1 MYIYAEWSSWI
12 FVNKAL
18 EVAVRIAYKHYSK
31 EDWKSP
37 PFPGLLSQKLKVY
50 LWKLV
55 EMYGV
60 ITKHCSLGSL
70 LWQISSRLCV
80 NWFGECFLGG
90 VLFLTGC
97 HLKHFWLPQVLVKST
112 VVFARRW
119 KVIFKKYVSFYILI
133 NSSYI
138 SYFIRLML
146 KSATFYPT
154 LGGMCQLTDTLQQ
167 CKT

>member
-1 MYIYAEWSSWI
+1 MYIYAEWSSCI

-37 PFPGLLSQKLKVY
+37 PLPGLLSQILKVY

-80 NWFGECFLGG
+80 NWFGEFFCGVG

-112 VVFARRW
+112 VVFPRKW
-119 KVIFKKYVSFYILI
+119 KVIFKKYVI

-138 SYFIRLML
+138 SYLLNVKICNVLPNTRRNMP
-146 KSATFYPT
+146 ANWH
-154 LGGMCQLTDTLQQ
+154 CLQQ

>member
-1 MYIYAEWSSWI
+1 MYTEWPSCI

-18 EVAVRIAYKHYSK
+18 EVAVRIACKHCSE

-60 ITKHCSLGSL
+60 ITKHYSLGIL

-80 NWFGECFLGG
+80 NWFGEFFGG
-90 VLFLTGC
+90 
-97 HLKHFWLPQVLVKST
+97 
-112 VVFARRW
+112 
-119 KVIFKKYVSFYILI
+119 
-133 NSSYI
+133 
-138 SYFIRLML
+138 
-146 KSATFYPT
+146 
-154 LGGMCQLTDTLQQ
+154 
-167 CKT
+167 